1 MSLRELLERHG
12 LADKATL
19 TFREVAELL
28 GVGRPAVEELV
39 RSGRL
44 RAVRVGRRLHVPVS
58 ALEDFLNPVVDLR
71 EAVRVALGLL
81 ERAGFSPRLRAVE
94 NGFVVEVE
102 GEWAVGLTPSE
113 AAWALAR
120 RLAVPKEV

>member
-12 LADKATL
+12 LSDKATL
-19 TFREVAELL
+19 TYREVAELL

-58 ALEDFLNPVVDLR
+58 ALEDLLNPVVDLR
-71 EAVRVALGLL
+71 EAAQVALGLM
-81 ERAGFSPRLRAVE
+81 ERAGLAPRLRAAE
-94 NGFVVEVE
+94 KGFVVEVE
-102 GEWAVGLTPSE
+102 GDWAAGLTPTE
-113 AAWALAR
+113 AAWALAK
-120 RLAVPKEV
+120 RLAGKEV

>member
-19 TFREVAELL
+19 TFREVADLL

-71 EAVRVALGLL
+71 EAARVALGLL
-81 ERAGFSPRLRAVE
+81 ERAGFAPRLRAVGE
-94 NGFVVEVE
+94 GFVVEVE

-113 AAWALAR
+113 AAWALAK
-120 RLAVPKEV
+120 RLAGPKEV

>member
-81 ERAGFSPRLRAVE
+81 ERAGLAPRLRAVE
-94 NGFVVEVE
+94 SGFVAEVE